1 MSKRKAI
8 SLLTFLVMV
17 FMLMPVPVMA
27 GTDSPVISTKDT
39 VQCEIT
45 APSNGSEVY
54 IGQTTSV
61 AVKMKTYSSSW
72 QDYCEINIY
81 SPSGI
86 LVLNEKKPYGDT
98 FAVLDWSF
106 VPSEAGTY
114 RIKATRYW
122 GGSPTPPSA
131 EITVTA
137 VKATAPS
144 KPVIR
149 AKKKTATSVVVSWKK
164 VSSASG
170 YQIYRSTKKGSLG
183 TRIKTITKSSVLSY
197 TNTRLKKGKTYY
209 YRVRAFKTLSGT
221 RVYSKMS
228 TMAYVRL

>member
-17 FMLMPVPVMA
+17 FMLMPIPVMA
-27 GTDSPVISTKDT
+27 GIDSPIISTKDT
-39 VQCEIT
+39 IQCEIT
-45 APSNGSEVY
+45 SPSSGTKVY
-54 IGQTTSV
+54 TGKTTSI
-61 AVKMKTYSSSW
+61 AVKMKTYSINW

-81 SPSGI
+81 SPSGA
-86 LVLNEKKPYGDT
+86 LVLKEKKPYGDT
-98 FAVLDWSF
+98 FAVLNWSF
-106 VPSEAGTY
+106 VPSETGTY

-122 GGSPTPPSA
+122 GGSPTQPSA

-137 VKATAPS
+137 VKAATLS

-149 AKKKTATSVVVSWKK
+149 AKKKTSTSIVVSWKR

-183 TRIKTITKSSVLSY
+183 TRIKTITKGSVLSY

-228 TMAYVRL
+228 TQAYVRL